1 MPNALPVA
9 VRECQMACANNVKK
23 DLRNWKNEMSQILW
37 VTRNKRYNHR
47 YIELVNIWESKPTNH
62 GGSFLDDGKAEL
74 ITSFYRKEFN
84 RWASKPIKPGECRKF
99 EIVVT
104 GK

>member
-1 MPNALPVA
+1 
-9 VRECQMACANNVKK
+9 
-23 DLRNWKNEMSQILW
+23 MSQILW
-37 VTRNKRYNHR
+37 VTRNRYSDR
-47 YIELVNIWESKPTNH
+47 KYIELVNIWETKPTKRR
-62 GGSFLDDGKAEL
+62 GYFLDDGKSEL
-74 ITSFYRKEFN
+74 ITSFHRKDFN